1 MRIRVTGNAGPL
13 GLALVAALTSE
24 HDVRWAPTSLPQAKP
39 EGVTLLEGDL
49 RDWRFAERLVEGCQA
64 LVHLA
69 PLDPGPAEDAFGLQR
84 LDRATRG
91 THTLLKEA
99 AGAGTVRVV
108 LGSSLDLFSRLPA
121 TWRVSESWRP

>member
-1 MRIRVTGNAGPL
+1 MRIAVTGNAGPL

-24 HDVRWAPTSLPQAKP
+24 HEVRWAPTSLPQAKP

-49 RDWRFAERLVEGCQA
+49 REGEFAERLMEGCQA

-69 PLDPGPAEDAFGLQR
+69 PLDPSPGEDAFGLQR

-91 THTLLKEA
+91 THTLLQA
-99 AGAGTVRVV
+99 AARAGAERIV

-121 TWRVSESWRP
+121 GWRVS